1 MFECAHCNLKFS
13 KKYNIIRHIKLH
25 MEGRTIKYTKPLI
38 DKEIEL
44 NIINMNFVSFQG
56 KYTT

>member
-1 MFECAHCNLKFS
+1 
-13 KKYNIIRHIKLH
+13 

-38 DKEIEL
+38 DAEIEL
-44 NIINMNFVSFQG
+44 DIINMNFGSFQG